1 MIVAQALEHLTVPIV
16 TVSGRASL
24 AETARAM
31 NDHGAPVALVRDGE
45 RGHGLV
51 SAGDLLRFLATA
63 PTVAKGWASEVA
75 LALGSNRPCAAPEER
90 LAAIIERM
98 RQADSDYLLVT
109 NESHPAV
116 LSFAK
121 LVQFDNT
128 LLRREID
135 HLQTYIEALHDAPN
149 D

>member
-1 MIVAQALEHLTVPIV
+1 MIVAQALEHLTVPAV
-16 TVSGRASL
+16 TVSSRASL

-31 NDHGAPVALVRDGE
+31 NDLGAPVALVRDGE
-45 RGHGLV
+45 RCHGLV
-51 SAGDLLRFLATA
+51 SASDLLRFLAMA
-63 PTVAKGWASEVA
+63 PTVAEGWACAVT
-75 LALGSNRPCAAPEER
+75 LALGNDRPRAATEER
-90 LAAIIERM
+90 LATIIERM
-98 RQADSDYLLVT
+98 DQANSDYLLVT
-109 NESHPAV
+109 SESGPSV

-128 LLRREID
+128 LLRREVD